1 MEDLAG
7 DSGYCLKIFCLVELL
22 FLSWSFGDREQAFL
36 GRRGGR
42 EHVLSVPVSV
52 SRLPASDVYDG
63 KKQAQGMSLPVVL
76 GS

>member
-1 MEDLAG
+1 MIG
-7 DSGYCLKIFCLVELL
+7 SRL
-22 FLSWSFGDREQAFL
+22 FLG
-36 GRRGGR
+36 GGGGR

-63 KKQAQGMSLPVVL
+63 KKQAQGMYLPVVL